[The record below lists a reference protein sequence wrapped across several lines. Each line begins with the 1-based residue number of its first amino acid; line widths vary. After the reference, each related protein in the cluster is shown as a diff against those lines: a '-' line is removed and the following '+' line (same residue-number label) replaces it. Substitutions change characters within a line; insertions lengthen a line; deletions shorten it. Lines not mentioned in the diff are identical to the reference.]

1 MPNTTRDPPLRKR
14 YYVWGAGLVTVV
26 ALLVVAL
33 PTNHGPTVTTQTAA
47 ALSSSTI
54 EPPGAALSPAP
65 LKVAAEV
72 PKIGPTAEAVK
83 PGETKSQAFTR
94 LMQTG
99 DPKASLVAYKL
110 AAKCSGTRNMRMQ
123 LQTSDEWRDPTAAAT
138 KAKLLRAYDV
148 DATCGD
154 LSGEQI
160 NTRIE
165 LLRQAAVAGVHGT
178 WGVFVMG
185 TLTGLPIDVE
195 IDVETENMARIAYEA
210 GLRTGDPTVFQ
221 NKGFNLLN
229 DPDRVAEGLMY
240 WQAWRVARALDLG
253 KPLPDEPDDV
263 IKRYS
268 ARISAEAAAKAMIDA
283 HTLVASASASASTRG
298 SQ

>member
-1 MPNTTRDPPLRKR
+1 MFNIIKDKPPRKR
-14 YYVWGAGLVTVV
+14 YYVWGAGVVTVL

-33 PTNHGPTVTTQTAA
+33 PTKHSPTETTQTAA
-47 ALSSSTI
+47 APSSSTT
-54 EPPGAALSPAP
+54 EPPLAALPPAP

-72 PKIGPTAEAVK
+72 PEIGPTAEAVK

-99 DPKASLVAYKL
+99 DPKASLIAYKL
-110 AAKCSGTRNMRMQ
+110 AAKCLGTRNMRMQ
-123 LQTSDEWRDPTAAAT
+123 LQTSDEWRNPTAAAT
-138 KAKLLRAYDV
+138 KAKLLFEYDV
-148 DATCGD
+148 DAACGD
-154 LSGEQI
+154 LSGGQI

-165 LLRQAAVAGVHGT
+165 LLRQAAVAGVHGA
-178 WGVFVMG
+178 WGAFVMG

-195 IDVETENMARIAYEA
+195 TEKTASIAYEA

-240 WQAWRVARALDLG
+240 WQAWREARALDLG
-253 KPLPDEPDDV
+253 KPIPDEPDDV

-268 ARISAEAAAKAMIDA
+268 ARISSEAAAKAMIDA
-283 HTLVASASASASTRG
+283 HTLVASTRS